1 MEWAF
6 RILKPSILILCA
18 ALLAGLTACSDLQN
32 SAALQPDRYAPP
44 TREDSWD
51 FSATPL
57 PLGRIAD
64 TNASTVLS
72 ESNLPPLLNAV
83 TNAPEKT
90 NDLVDL
96 IAIAQQANPQTR
108 AAWERARAA
117 AARLGLADSAYAP
130 VLALLASGGYSH
142 NDYPSTSTGNL
153 VSSGGNFSPGL
164 TLEWTLLDFGRR
176 RATFD
181 TAAQQLL
188 EANFQFN
195 RTHQQVAYDVERTFY
210 AFDSSRARLEA
221 AKATLRTAETV
232 EEVASKRLDNG
243 LTTQTELLE
252 TRQELARA
260 KFDLQSA
267 ERDVSD
273 AWAALAENLGIS
285 PTVTFKVVELSSLPV
300 PTNLVESVEFTID
313 RALRQRPDLA
323 AQLAQLRAREADVR
337 RARAEYRPSLA
348 LSAQG
353 GGTMGNW
360 RSTLP
365 GSDPSSYNY
374 IDPQYSAGLTLS
386 WNLFDGFSRESS
398 VREAEA
404 RRAEAEAALSA
415 LELRTLREVWKAYA
429 DAKASF
435 LEYDFAESLLT
446 ASQDS
451 YEATLTSYKNGLGT
465 IVELLTAE
473 RNLARARTTLVES
486 RAEVLNAAAALAF
499 AAGDKAVG
507 PARTAHAT
515 TGASQ

>member
-1 MEWAF
+1 
-6 RILKPSILILCA
+6 
-18 ALLAGLTACSDLQN
+18 
-32 SAALQPDRYAPP
+32 
-44 TREDSWD
+44 
-51 FSATPL
+51 
-57 PLGRIAD
+57 
-64 TNASTVLS
+64 
-72 ESNLPPLLNAV
+72 
-83 TNAPEKT
+83 
-90 NDLVDL
+90 
-96 IAIAQQANPQTR
+96 
-108 AAWERARAA
+108 
-117 AARLGLADSAYAP
+117 
-130 VLALLASGGYSH
+130 
-142 NDYPSTSTGNL
+142 
-153 VSSGGNFSPGL
+153 
-164 TLEWTLLDFGRR
+164 
-176 RATFD
+176 
-181 TAAQQLL
+181 
-188 EANFQFN
+188 
-195 RTHQQVAYDVERTFY
+195 VAYDVERTFY

-451 YEATLTSYKNGLGT
+451 YEATFD
-465 IVELLTAE
+465 IV
-473 RNLARARTTLVES
+473 
-486 RAEVLNAAAALAF
+486 
-499 AAGDKAVG
+499 
-507 PARTAHAT
+507 
-515 TGASQ
+515 